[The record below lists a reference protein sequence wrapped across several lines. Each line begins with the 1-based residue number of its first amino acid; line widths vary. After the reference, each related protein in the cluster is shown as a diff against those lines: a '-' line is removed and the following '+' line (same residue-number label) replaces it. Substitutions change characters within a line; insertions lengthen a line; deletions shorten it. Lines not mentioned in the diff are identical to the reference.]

1 MNPSLDHYKA
11 RAETFAAQC
20 GARVRAGRLN
30 ADLTQ
35 AQLAAA
41 TFAPH
46 PASISH
52 WESGRFMPSVM
63 RQFAIADAL
72 VLPMAVLWGHDVN
85 ADRALEA
92 ILTDRGAPPTED
104 PGSLAADTNLR
115 LAALATHYLSL
126 ECQHDKHGRR
136 CRKTCP
142 ECSAPCR
149 CWCHLSQP
157 ATLDAPSPEPADR
170 PADEDRQAEPETV
183 MIDVSITAE
192 DRARARAAS
201 ALDLERWGA

>member
-1 MNPSLDHYKA
+1 MTPSLDHYKA
-11 RAETFAAQC
+11 RAEAFAARC

-30 ADLTQ
+30 AALTQ
-35 AQLAAA
+35 AELAAR

-72 VLPMAVLWGHDVN
+72 TLPMPVLWGHDPN

-92 ILTDRGAPPTED
+92 ILSDRGAPVED
-104 PGSLAADTNLR
+104 PGSLAADTSLR

-126 ECQHDKHGRR
+126 ECQHDKHGRK
-136 CRKTCP
+136 CRRTCP

-157 ATLDAPSPEPADR
+157 ATIEPPMPEPADE
-170 PADEDRQAEPETV
+170 PSDNGTQPEPETV

-192 DRARARAAS
+192 SRARERAAS